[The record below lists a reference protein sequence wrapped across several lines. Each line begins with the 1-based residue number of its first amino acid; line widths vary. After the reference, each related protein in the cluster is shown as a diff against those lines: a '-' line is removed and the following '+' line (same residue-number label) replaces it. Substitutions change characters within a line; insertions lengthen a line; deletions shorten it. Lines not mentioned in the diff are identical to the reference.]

1 MKPKFSKFFE
11 VSDEGRI
18 FECAWCCCCF
28 YDLWWWS
35 KKLSPLFSLK
45 SFFLPCLCVSI
56 ERKFSF
62 DSTSPSTDYKKNGVR
77 KTTTLLLLLTY
88 NTQKEYVAK
97 THPYTHNHNKT
108 LSLALSLSKE
118 FIDSVSS
125 TQACKGTTHRSSTS
139 CRARCN
145 NPFRPRFDHTFRSHL
160 PRRT

>member
-1 MKPKFSKFFE
+1 MSVRMAVFLILYGFGVKEAYALKPS
-11 VSDEGRI
+11 I
-18 FECAWCCCCF
+18 
-28 YDLWWWS
+28 
-35 KKLSPLFSLK
+35 
-45 SFFLPCLCVSI
+45 LPCLCVSL
-56 ERKFSF
+56 ERAVLFRLDTNTAHYLSLLTTKKLLE
-62 DSTSPSTDYKKNGVR
+62 KKNSNII
-77 KTTTLLLLLTY
+77 TTTY
-88 NTQKEYVAK
+88 YTQKEYVAK